1 MKELYLGEL
10 KVNRS
15 VIGIE
20 LARARQRLN
29 MTLDETAEGIC
40 SISYLCKVEKAKL
53 LPTPEYLRAFC
64 KVLKIDDQR
73 LAKTYKMEEEIRNVL
88 YYYFYADYQKII
100 KIYDEY
106 KELDNNLVD
115 LIRAVTY
122 SITKRERESNEE
134 FEKIAKYFT
143 KEETNMY
150 KIFLIF
156 NAISDYKVNLIFRAR
171 KKLLYALSF
180 CKNAIMDC
188 LCNEFLFYIG
198 VITNDIF
205 TYDYYN
211 AVQKCDL
218 AMFVYPRYEYLQIA
232 KTIYFIQNKKYNKA
246 KSQLKFLKDSVY
258 YNDLLYVYYLLQK
271 DYESITNE
279 LMNVRFETEAL
290 NMSRFLHT
298 MSGKNYV
305 LEYSGPKIGDFRDF
319 FSELI
324 YYEFTK
330 DKSDMSKYVRHLLDL
345 FCIAEHSDFYLGKK
359 IVGERLM
366 KYYAGKQKYKKIME
380 IYRGVVY

>member
-1 MKELYLGEL
+1 M
-10 KVNRS
+10 
-15 VIGIE
+15 
-20 LARARQRLN
+20 
-29 MTLDETAEGIC
+29 C
-40 SISYLCKVEKAKL
+40 SS
-53 LPTPEYLRAFC
+53 
-64 KVLKIDDQR
+64 
-73 LAKTYKMEEEIRNVL
+73 
-88 YYYFYADYQKII
+88 
-100 KIYDEY
+100 
-106 KELDNNLVD
+106 D
-115 LIRAVTY
+115 L
-122 SITKRERESNEE
+122 
-134 FEKIAKYFT
+134 
-143 KEETNMY
+143 
-150 KIFLIF
+150 
-156 NAISDYKVNLIFRAR
+156 
-171 KKLLYALSF
+171 
-180 CKNAIMDC
+180 
-188 LCNEFLFYIG
+188 
-198 VITNDIF
+198 
-205 TYDYYN
+205 
-211 AVQKCDL
+211 
-218 AMFVYPRYEYLQIA
+218 
-232 KTIYFIQNKKYNKA
+232 A